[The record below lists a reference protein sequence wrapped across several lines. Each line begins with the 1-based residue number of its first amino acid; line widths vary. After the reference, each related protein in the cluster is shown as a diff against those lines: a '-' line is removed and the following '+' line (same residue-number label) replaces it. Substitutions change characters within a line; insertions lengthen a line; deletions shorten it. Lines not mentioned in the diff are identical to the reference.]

1 MEVVLALLGLVAA
14 AYFLV
19 APTIAMVLA
28 GAASRRARE
37 LETRLYRTERELANL
52 RSWAGSWA
60 AHQHAV
66 LTEQAQAQARAAASN
81 PAQIVP
87 SGTAPVGARLAGA
100 APAGA
105 ELAVTPAATPQV
117 SLEAAARSGDGAAG
131 AIEPAAHSPEAPLAA
146 PARID
151 ARPDFADAPPHELVA
166 HIALA
171 RDEAREEARDAM
183 RNAARDAAR
192 DEARGSVPADSPA
205 SLEER
210 LGLNWLTRVGAAA
223 FVLGALFFFKYAVD
237 SAWIGPTGRV
247 AVGGAVGA
255 LLILTAELIRAKTRP
270 GFVQALMG
278 IGLALLFASVWAS
291 AVSYDLIPI
300 PAAFGAN
307 TLILFIGAAL
317 SFRHRGEAILVLSL
331 VAGLLNPVVLSTGS
345 DRPLELFVYL
355 LLITTV
361 AHAVAIKLRFR
372 VVPWLAVAGVA
383 ALFGGWHTKYF
394 DIAGTRADLFTDL
407 PGNVGR
413 GAYADLGSRVVP
425 LLAVLAFAAQW
436 IGAALWQR
444 RRSSSPEEA
453 SAPSPSARR
462 TLLALCGLIGAH
474 AGVAVLLPDSP
485 RVFAVSAAALAVASI
500 LTLRAL
506 DVASLLIVPMGAA
519 FVALLAICVGVPVE
533 EREILAA
540 LFAAWA
546 AIYAAGA
553 FDSLPRAVPEPRRG
567 SVAARSAAAVVLFGI
582 LAGVLFAEDRPTVFA
597 AILAAASALIA
608 LLAVWSGA
616 RWILLLTAAASALAH
631 LVMAP
636 HALELAG
643 PQAHADVAFLVAVAA
658 WGLVHFAAA
667 LVPPGM
673 WPTVGVS
680 HAEPPEAQASPA
692 DGSPAA
698 TAIPAAIPALMPV
711 AMPAPPRPRSAPQE
725 PETLPWSAVFAAS
738 IAGLAFLG
746 AVLLSTTPDVPM
758 LRALLTAAS
767 GCADLVLGALL
778 LRRDHRSDGR
788 ASGSTLGATVLVG
801 QALGLFAA
809 AIAFGMGGATVTILW
824 AVLATVAAAAAARS
838 KQPLWLAITAALFLA
853 TLMRLGIV
861 DVYETHA
868 VVARYFATHGRDG
881 VMVVPTLLNPRAYAL
896 AGAGVALVISSR
908 LLGRSRPG
916 ARVDESLRGASAAT
930 AIVGYTLLLALAVT
944 ESRAAFTRAPPPP
957 PVLLDAAEWLAFK
970 GHYDGVIEAQ
980 AGSVAMT
987 TTLVLGLFAAALLA
1001 AGFVAKDTFHRYLG
1015 LTLFLITVGKLAA
1028 WDVWHIERVYQI
1040 VLLTGIGALLVAGG
1054 FLYARFGQR
1063 IVALMREGAPPGSGA
1078 GLLVVL
1084 FVLLGAR
1091 SASAQPVDPTE
1102 PRALAPSV
1110 AARYT
1115 SLRRVTGV
1123 SVAGDHRVDVD
1134 LDLYRESR
1142 SESLLADLRLAG
1154 PGGAE
1159 VPYELRPVHGSRT
1172 VEVIP
1177 SQMLDPSHRDDDVVH
1192 ATFEIGRGGRSFD
1205 GQAAAAVPTHCKI
1218 TLRVQGDT
1226 FLRRVR
1232 VETGED
1238 RRKLGLVAEGGYVH
1252 RIQHRPGSVEHLEVD
1267 YPTSRAPLVRVTLIP
1282 EGTPSPVRITGGD
1295 VHCAPAAPAT
1305 PPAWLPLRIEDVH
1318 HDPDAKQTIVTLD
1331 AGAEGVPL
1339 EALILDVGTAEFHR
1353 RVHVDATSYRAIWPD
1368 IGGGVIQRVKPR
1380 DGFVLA
1386 STRVPLVPTRKRWLR
1401 LTIED
1406 HDAAP
1411 IELRGVLGEVRPL
1424 EIVFRAAVPGEHTL
1438 YVGDPLG
1445 QPARYDLADT
1455 LARSGRDEPPRRATL
1470 GPTLPNPLRGG
1481 ASASAG
1487 NLPVSERHRGVI
1499 GAALAVVLVGLSIW
1513 AALLLRR
1520 SAEPS

>member
-19 APTIAMVLA
+19 APTIALA
-28 GAASRRARE
+28 LASAASRRARE
-37 LETRLYRTERELANL
+37 LETRLYHAERELAHM
-52 RSWAGSWA
+52 RWWAGSWA

-66 LTEQAQAQARAAASN
+66 LAEQAQAQARAAASS
-81 PAQIVP
+81 PAQIAP
-87 SGTAPVGARLAGA
+87 AGATPVGARLAGA
-100 APAGA
+100 ELAGA
-105 ELAVTPAATPQV
+105 GLASAGLASAGLAATPAAIPQV
-117 SLEAAARSGDGAAG
+117 SLEPAARRVDGAAG
-131 AIEPAAHSPEAPLAA
+131 AIVPAAHSPGAPLAA
-146 PARID
+146 PDRID
-151 ARPDFADAPPHELVA
+151 GRPDLAGTPAPALAA

-171 RDEAREEARDAM
+171 RDEARDEARDAT

-300 PAAFGAN
+300 SAAFGAN

-317 SFRHRGEAILVLSL
+317 SLRHRGEAILVLSL

-361 AHAVAIKLRFR
+361 THGVAIKLRFR
-372 VVPWLAVAGVA
+372 VVPWLAVVGVA
-383 ALFGGWHTKYF
+383 VLFGGWHLKYF
-394 DIAGTRADLFTDL
+394 DIAGSRADLFTDL
-407 PGNVGR
+407 PGDAAR
-413 GAYADLGSRVVP
+413 GAYADLGARVAP

-436 IGAALWQR
+436 IGSALWQHR
-444 RRSSSPEEA
+444 RPSSPEEVGAA
-453 SAPSPSARR
+453 SPSPRL

-474 AGVAVLLPDSP
+474 AGVAMLLPDSP
-485 RVFAVSAAALAVASI
+485 RALAVGAAALAVASI
-500 LTLRAL
+500 FTLRAL
-506 DVASLLIVPMGAA
+506 GVANLLLAPMGAA
-519 FVALLAICVGVPVE
+519 FVALLAVSAGVPAE
-533 EREILAA
+533 ERVILTA

-567 SVAARSAAAVVLFGI
+567 SVAARCAAAVVLFVI

-597 AILAAASALIA
+597 SILAAASALVA
-608 LLAVWSGA
+608 LVAVWSGA
-616 RWILLLTAAASALAH
+616 RWILLLTAATSALAL

-643 PQAHADVAFLVAVAA
+643 PQAHTDVAFLLVVAA

-667 LVPPGM
+667 WVPPGM
-673 WPTVGVS
+673 WPPVGVA
-680 HAEPPEAQASPA
+680 HAEPPEAPASPA
-692 DGSPAA
+692 DGGSAA
-698 TAIPAAIPALMPV
+698 AAMPG
-711 AMPAPPRPRSAPQE
+711 AMPAPPRPRGAPQE
-725 PETLPWSAVFAAS
+725 PETLSWSAVFAAS

-778 LRRDHRSDGR
+778 LQRDHRSDGG

-809 AIAFGMGGATVTILW
+809 AVAFGMGGATVTILW

-853 TLMRLGIV
+853 TLVRLGIV

-896 AGAGVALVISSR
+896 AGAGVALAISSR

-916 ARVDESLRGASAAT
+916 ASMQESLRGASAAT
-930 AIVGYTLLLALAVT
+930 AIVGYALLLALAVT

-970 GHYDGVIEAQ
+970 GHHDGVIEAQ

-1063 IVALMREGAPPGSGA
+1063 IVALMREGVPPGSGA
-1078 GLLVVL
+1078 GLLVGL

-1110 AARYT
+1110 AAARYS

-1154 PGGAE
+1154 PDGAE

-1172 VEVIP
+1172 VEGIP
-1177 SQMLDPSHRDDDVVH
+1177 SQILDPSHQADEVVH
-1192 ATFEIGRGGRSFD
+1192 ATFEILG
-1205 GQAAAAVPTHCKI
+1205 GQAAAAVPMHCKI

-1238 RRKLGLVAEGGYVH
+1238 RRKLGVVAEGGYVY

-1267 YPTSRAPLVRVTLIP
+1267 YPMSRASLVRVTLIP
-1282 EGTPSPVRITGGD
+1282 EGAPSPVRITGGD
-1295 VHCAPAAPAT
+1295 VHCTPAAPVT
-1305 PPAWLPLRIEDVH
+1305 PPAWLPLRIEDIQR
-1318 HDPDAKQTIVTLD
+1318 DPDAKQTIVTLD

-1445 QPARYDLADT
+1445 QPARYDLADI
-1455 LARSGRDEPPRRATL
+1455 LARSRREEPPRRATL
-1470 GPTLPNPLRGG
+1470 GPTLPNPRRG
-1481 ASASAG
+1481 AAAASAG
-1487 NLPVSERHRGVI
+1487 SLPVSERHRGLI